1 MIRHLRA
8 IKHRTN
14 RTDYMIET
22 DEIQRA
28 QQSPTSAQVFN
39 NKSKKI
45 GIGVAPIVIALIVS
59 CVMFVAKYY
68 FKSDLLILSLIIVSF
83 IFVLFRKISIL
94 QFCLMFLPFNTSTAS
109 FGNSVMLYCL
119 VLALLCTVSIHG
131 MSAVEKVHLD
141 FSFWFMFFLILVGVK
156 NVIAYSSFR
165 DLTFMISVIMI
176 GIIIK
181 NNVRYDALINE
192 FIPYGIVIISYGILQ
207 LLTGNGVG
215 IRWVGSAITTQLSG
229 TYEPNYYSLYL
240 NAFLAVLLFSKGR
253 INLFFK
259 VLLVI
264 AATLLILLV
273 RSNTGMLALLSIYAI
288 KILSVSSLHNQKRV
302 IKLLSFM
309 ILGIIGLLATLD
321 IVITIVTNTRL
332 AQTLYEFLRTGDV
345 NRFTTGRIGIWSQY
359 FQYFRQQ
366 SFLEILFGSS
376 LSLFRENYGI
386 VAHTHNFWVDVLIET
401 GLIGFIFYCI
411 SLVILYFRYFKN
423 KSKDLSQYFGLAILA
438 IFIVY
443 SLTLSLYSERTTW
456 TMAILL
462 LYQTRY
468 KNSLGMK
475 HIKGLPNIGM

>member
-1 MIRHLRA
+1 MV
-8 IKHRTN
+8 
-14 RTDYMIET
+14 DT

-28 QQSPTSAQVFN
+28 QQSSTSAQVFN
-39 NKSKKI
+39 NRRKKI

-59 CVMFVAKYY
+59 FMMFVAKYN
-68 FKSDLLILSLIIVSF
+68 FKSDLLILNLIIVSF

-119 VLALLCTVSIHG
+119 VLALLYTISHHG

-165 DLTFMISVIMI
+165 DLTFMISVVMI

-207 LLTGNGVG
+207 LLTGNGVE
-215 IRWVGSAITTQLSG
+215 IRYVGSAITTQLSG

-332 AQTLYEFLRTGDV
+332 AQTLYEFLRTGDA

-376 LSLFRENYGI
+376 PSLFRENYGI
-386 VAHTHNFWVDVLIET
+386 IAHTHNFWIDVLIET
-401 GLIGFIFYCI
+401 GLIGFVFYCI
-411 SLVILYFRYFKN
+411 SLVILYYRYFKN

-438 IFIVY
+438 IFIIY

-468 KNSLGMK
+468 KNSLVMK

>member
-1 MIRHLRA
+1 
-8 IKHRTN
+8 
-14 RTDYMIET
+14 MIET
-22 DEIQRA
+22 DKIKGA
-28 QQSPTSAQVFN
+28 QQSFTSAQLFN
-39 NKSKKI
+39 DRSKKI
-45 GIGVAPIVIALIVS
+45 GIGDAPIVIAFIVS
-59 CVMFVAKYY
+59 CVMFVAKYS

-83 IFVLFRKISIL
+83 LFVLFGKISIL

-119 VLALLCTVSIHG
+119 VIGLLYTVFNHG
-131 MSAVEKVHLD
+131 VSAIAKVHLD
-141 FSFWFMFFLILVGVK
+141 FSFWLMFFLILIGVK
-156 NVIAYSSFR
+156 NIIAYSLFR
-165 DLTFMISVIMI
+165 DLTFMISVVMI

-192 FIPYGIVIISYGILQ
+192 FIPYGIVIISFGILQ
-207 LLTGNGVG
+207 LLTGNGVD
-215 IRWVGSAITTQLSG
+215 IRYVGSAITTQLSG

-240 NAFLAVLLFSKGR
+240 NVFLAVLLFSKGI
-253 INLFFK
+253 INQFFK

-302 IKLLSFM
+302 IKLLSFLV
-309 ILGIIGLLATLD
+309 LGLIGLLAALD
-321 IVITIVTNTRL
+321 TIITIANNSRL
-332 AQTLYEFLRTGDV
+332 AQTIFEFLRTGDV

-359 FQYFRQQ
+359 FQYFSQQ
-366 SFLEILFGSS
+366 SLLEILFGSS
-376 LSLFRENYGI
+376 LSLFRDTYEI

-401 GLIGFIFYCI
+401 GLIGFLFYLI

-423 KSKDLSQYFGLAILA
+423 RSKDLSQYFGLAILA
-438 IFIVY
+438 IFILY

-462 LYQTRY
+462 LYQTRG
-468 KNSLGMK
+468 KSSLDMK
-475 HIKGLPNIGM
+475 HI